1 LTDRAP
7 APRRRGGDHAMNI
20 GFIGLGVMGSRMLRH
35 LVNGGHSAT
44 IHDIDTALARK
55 TAMESGARAAASP
68 RAVAKSSDI
77 VLTMLPNGE
86 AVREV
91 TFGPNGLAEGFEAG
105 AMLIDCSSAEPWITR
120 EIAERMAKQKV
131 EMVDAPVSGAEEG
144 ARTATLVFMCGGD
157 DAAFARA
164 KPLLQLMGR
173 HIFHVGPI
181 GAGHTMKAINNVT
194 TALSFL
200 CTAEALLIGKSYGL
214 NARVMLDVMNVSTGY
229 SFATQNRFLQDVIT
243 RKFEDRF
250 KLELM
255 LKDMGIARQLAEAH
269 GLPAPMSELGRKRWQ
284 RAVEAL
290 GPGAVTTEIVRFVEQ
305 EMGVEL
311 KDD

>member
-1 LTDRAP
+1 
-7 APRRRGGDHAMNI
+7 MNV

-35 LVNGGHSAT
+35 LVNGGHAAA
-44 IHDIDTALARK
+44 IHDIDAATTKKIAA
-55 TAMESGARAAASP
+55 ESGAKAAASP
-68 RAVAKSSDI
+68 RAAAEAAEI
-77 VLTMLPNGE
+77 VITMLPNGNV
-86 AVREV
+86 VREV
-91 TFGPNGLAEGFEAG
+91 VFGADGLAQGFKPG
-105 AMLIDCSSAEPWITR
+105 SLLLDTSSAEPWISR
-120 EIAERMAKQKV
+120 EIAERLAKQNV

-144 ARTATLVFMCGGD
+144 ARTATLVFMCGGHE
-157 DAAFARA
+157 AGIQRAR
-164 KPLLQLMGR
+164 PLLELMGK

-214 NARVMLDVMNVSTGY
+214 NAKAMLDVMNVSTGY
-229 SFATQNRFLQDVIT
+229 SFATQNRFLLDVIT
-243 RKFEDRF
+243 RKFADQF
-250 KLELM
+250 KLDLM

-269 GLPAPMSELGRKRWQ
+269 GLPAPMSELGRARWQ
-284 RAVEAL
+284 KAVETL

-311 KDD
+311 KDQ